1 MSIKSRKAMLFCDG
15 ASSGNP
21 GDSGIGILLI
31 IGEQKYKISEY
42 IGMATNN
49 IAEYMALLRGLQEAK
64 RHGVYTIDI
73 HTDSELIVRQLKG
86 QYKVKSKNLL
96 KLYEQ
101 ANLLLKD
108 FKNYSITHIPREENI
123 EADNLAK
130 NAIKNKF
137 RIIKD

>member
-1 MSIKSRKAMLFCDG
+1 MTIKSRKAMLFCDG

-31 IGEQKYKISEY
+31 IDGHEYKISEY
-42 IGMATNN
+42 IGRATNN
-49 IAEYMALLRGLQEAK
+49 IAEYMALLKGLQEAK
-64 RHGVYTIDI
+64 RHGVYAIDI
-73 HTDSELIVRQLKG
+73 HTDSELLVRQLKG

-101 ANLLLKD
+101 ANLLLRD
-108 FKNYSITHIPREENI
+108 FKDYSIIHIPREENI

-130 NAIKNKF
+130 NAIKNKS
-137 RIIKD
+137 RGIKD